1 MAVAS
6 SVRLRVILGEDSSQ
20 RVILRDG
27 VPHSMSDLLEE
38 VQRQCNLPGSFRL
51 QFRDPDFDHEFMN
64 LTSPSDIQDK
74 ATVKVVFS
82 PSTHVTLYQDGSPPP
97 PYFGASHSTNI
108 SPAPSPSPSSSD
120 TVILST
126 PPSTSGASSESSLE
140 SSSESASSLKS
151 SQWPSVFDVPR
162 FSYDSELKLQ
172 HANTAF
178 KEDGTFLSPDPKLKS
193 SILDGLAEEI
203 VKYKL
208 YPTDSD
214 FEEVAKALI
223 KKHPCLKEQG
233 SVTGCSGWKVSLK
246 YKLGNYRT
254 KLRNVG
260 CMEVTV
266 NSLKHKPQG
275 KSSPAYGVK
284 KPRRAEVNYCPSF
297 PSGETAESL
306 ERVRV
311 TLLSEGK
318 KKNND
323 QTLKVLMDKTFALR
337 RHEVIHESPLI
348 ADFKTRWP
356 ALFRTTEVSA
366 EFERITTVPL
376 LSRFF
381 SKLDRHSAKLLK
393 VFAKRGGV
401 QGRKIMQH
409 VTAMAQVSDVA
420 AIQQGI
426 DGTVLGIYATRV
438 EGAEVMDHPADVGVV
453 IEGVVVLEDLASV
466 SLAIALLFGLIY
478 AFNLSYPP
486 KFRYT
491 FEVIQKLFLEL
502 DANKLSHKVQA
513 LKTKLFSELE

>member
-27 VPHSMSDLLEE
+27 VPHSMSELLEE

-64 LTSPSDIQDK
+64 LTSPSDLQDK

-82 PSTHVTLYQDGSPPP
+82 PTTHVTLCQDGSPPP
-97 PYFGASHSTNI
+97 PYFGASHSTNF
-108 SPAPSPSPSSSD
+108 SPALSPSPSSSD

-178 KEDGTFLSPDPKLKS
+178 KEGGTFLSPEPKLKS

-311 TLLSEGK
+311 NLLSEGK

-356 ALFRTTEVSA
+356 ALFRTKEVSA

-376 LSRFF
+376 LTRFF
-381 SKLDRHSAKLLK
+381 SKLDLHSAKLLK

-420 AIQQGI
+420 AIQLGI
-426 DGTVLGIYATRV
+426 DGTVLGIFATRV

-466 SLAIALLFGLIY
+466 SLAIALLFGLTY

>member
-27 VPHSMSDLLEE
+27 VPHSMSELLEE

-82 PSTHVTLYQDGSPPP
+82 PSTHVTLYQDG
-97 PYFGASHSTNI
+97 A
-108 SPAPSPSPSSSD
+108 SSD
-120 TVILST
+120 
-126 PPSTSGASSESSLE
+126 
-140 SSSESASSLKS
+140 LKS

-297 PSGETAESL
+297 PVGETAESL

-356 ALFRTTEVSA
+356 ALFRTTEVS
-366 EFERITTVPL
+366 ECRCQN
-376 LSRFF
+376 
-381 SKLDRHSAKLLK
+381 KY
-393 VFAKRGGV
+393 
-401 QGRKIMQH
+401 
-409 VTAMAQVSDVA
+409 VSDVA